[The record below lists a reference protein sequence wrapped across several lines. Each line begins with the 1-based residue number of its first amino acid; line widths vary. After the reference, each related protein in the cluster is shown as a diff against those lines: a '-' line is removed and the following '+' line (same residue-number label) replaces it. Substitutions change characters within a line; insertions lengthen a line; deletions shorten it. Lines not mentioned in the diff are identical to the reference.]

1 MNLISPLR
9 CTLVIDSNIL
19 LKRNLHISGVLNRT
33 QAGRYRPKRKQPQP
47 LTYEMAN
54 PPHFIVARKSW
65 NSWNTSNVQD
75 GNRPAETALED
86 IFIRRFIT
94 GTWHGLFVSEIIIKR
109 QHNLIR
115 IAGIVVR
122 RVSPGKMYFLI
133 GYSEALLSYWLH
145 CPVKMEIVTTQ
156 DKEDVIYKVI

>member
-65 NSWNTSNVQD
+65 NSWNTLD
-75 GNRPAETALED
+75 GWGFLSFTAVESAGGAWGPHFRTTPVNDAGVCKKEDRVGTALQTYKTA
-86 IFIRRFIT
+86 T
-94 GTWHGLFVSEIIIKR
+94 GQQKPH
-109 QHNLIR
+109 
-115 IAGIVVR
+115 
-122 RVSPGKMYFLI
+122 
-133 GYSEALLSYWLH
+133 
-145 CPVKMEIVTTQ
+145 
-156 DKEDVIYKVI
+156 